1 MVKKHG
7 RIFILFF
14 RRILSFVLMLISIVL
29 FGLFLAGLEVRLWA
43 VDCEVSQVFKLT
55 RSIHV
60 AGENYAGFYN
70 VAVTPLTAANK
81 MAQVCQLF
89 TVTPSSYLNL
99 LDKKVWLLPLNE
111 YQFAYFETNNTKHLL
126 FLILGMGLAL
136 LVVSYLLF
144 QDKD

>member
-1 MVKKHG
+1 MEG
-7 RIFILFF
+7 FILFF
-14 RRILSFVLMLISIVL
+14 RRILSFALMLISIAL
-29 FGLFLAGLEVRLWA
+29 IGLFLAGLEVRLWG

-55 RSIHV
+55 RSVHL
-60 AGENYAGFYN
+60 AGGNYAGFYN

-89 TVTPSSYLNL
+89 TVTPVSYLNL

-111 YQFAYFETNNTKHLL
+111 YQFAYYETNNTKHFLYFLFGAGLL
-126 FLILGMGLAL
+126 FMVL
-136 LVVSYLLF
+136 SYALF

>member
-1 MVKKHG
+1 
-7 RIFILFF
+7 
-14 RRILSFVLMLISIVL
+14 MLISIAL
-29 FGLFLAGLEVRLWA
+29 IGLFLAGLEVRLWA

-60 AGENYAGFYN
+60 AGENYARFYN

-89 TVTPSSYLNL
+89 TVTPVSYLNL
-99 LDKKVWLLPLNE
+99 LDKKVWLLSLNDL
-111 YQFAYFETNNTKHLL
+111 QFAIYETNNTKRFLYFFLGAGLL
-126 FLILGMGLAL
+126 FMVL
-136 LVVSYLLF
+136 SYVLF